1 MRAPRW
7 LDTRDAMAEAAAAT
21 HSAGR
26 AWFLL
31 AVRLGSILILTV
43 VMWLLIRAA
52 TGVASFPPS
61 TTWATLGLL
70 PVNMLCL
77 VLVRR
82 FYQAEGVSLRAALGI
97 QKGRIG
103 RDVLWGLLWLFVLNV
118 PFMAV
123 VAGTVFLL
131 HGNDAPSAFATIFYD
146 PNIRDA
152 LINDLSETRRIVDSS
167 VALSDIV
174 KASVTDLRTLYGQ
187 LVDPAQVARR
197 WLSLGPALVIIT
209 RGSDGA
215 DVYSARGGVFNQPAP
230 HVAPVDTV
238 GAGAAFFAA
247 LIDGITRIS
256 MDGAHNREYLRDISD
271 ASLHTLIAYAST
283 AAAVTVSRAG
293 ASLPTRAE
301 LIDHHEFYQTSGMT
315 GMLRR

>member
-77 VLVRR
+77 VLVCS

-146 PNIRDA
+146 PASSVPMEPVVLLVISLVA
-152 LINDLSETRRIVDSS
+152 VVPFMLINAPTEELVFRGYGLDGIASRWGAT
-167 VALSDIV
+167 VAMFATSL
-174 KASVTDLRTLYGQ
+174 LFG
-187 LVDPAQVARR
+187 AQHI
-197 WLSLGPALVIIT
+197 L
-209 RGSDGA
+209 
-215 DVYSARGGVFNQPAP
+215 
-230 HVAPVDTV
+230 
-238 GAGAAFFAA
+238 FAA
-247 LIDGITRIS
+247 TVLG
-256 MDGAHNREYLRDISD
+256 MLVFF
-271 ASLHTLIAYAST
+271 IAFT
-283 AAAVTVSRAG
+283 VWGLCAAVIVRKQGRLLPVVIAHWIVNIMLSSPAVLFPILQLTG
-293 ASLPTRAE
+293 AIPV
-301 LIDHHEFYQTSGMT
+301 H
-315 GMLRR
+315 